1 MVLKLTMEKWENL
14 IVFFCDR
21 KDISDKISSCV
32 LGGTILEVTVTSF
45 FSEKS
50 ETRVLQAVLVTH
62 LSENH
67 HWCDF
72 VISLTPSEYAGI

>member
-1 MVLKLTMEKWENL
+1 MV
-14 IVFFCDR
+14 FCVR

-32 LGGTILEVTVTSF
+32 LWGAKLEVTVTSF

-50 ETRVLQAVLVTH
+50 ETRVSEAILVTH
-62 LSENH
+62 LTDNH

-72 VISLTPSEYAGI
+72 MISLTPSEYVGILNCLVF